1 MRLTGS
7 WQLFTLGS
15 ALFAGLT
22 TVLAK
27 VGVSGINSNLATLL
41 RTVVILA
48 FISGIVIWRGEW
60 EAPLSLPRRS
70 LVFLVLSGLVT
81 GASWLCYYRALQL
94 GPAARVAPLDKLSV
108 VVAMFLAV
116 VYLGESLTWKSAIGG
131 AFISFGAIL
140 LSLP

>member
-1 MRLTGS
+1 MKPQGT

-22 TVLAK
+22 TVLGK

-48 FISGIVIWRGEW
+48 FICGIVASRGEW
-60 EAPLSLPRRS
+60 QPPQSLPRRS
-70 LVFLVLSGLVT
+70 LVFLVLSGIST

-94 GPAARVAPLDKLSV
+94 GPASRVAPLDKLSV
-108 VVAMFLAV
+108 VIAV
-116 VYLGESLTWKSAIGG
+116 VLALAFLRETLTLKAALGS
-131 AFISFGAIL
+131 AFIAFGAVL

>member
-1 MRLTGS
+1 LRLTGS
-7 WQLFTLGS
+7 WQIFTLGS

-108 VVAMFLAV
+108 VVAMLLAV
-116 VYLGESLTWKSAIGG
+116 VFLGESLTWKSAIGG
-131 AFISFGAIL
+131 ALISFGAIL